1 MLGRKSTVTS
11 NKKEPLR
18 RGALHQSEDHCAACS
33 RAVTLAA
40 RSARAVEVSREV
52 TLVVRAYT
60 LAAVAAT
67 LALVS
72 VAVTLPARVV

>member
-52 TLVVRAYT
+52 YT
-60 LAAVAAT
+60 LAAVAAA

>member
-40 RSARAVEVSREV
+40 RSARAVEV

-60 LAAVAAT
+60 LAAVAAA

>member
-40 RSARAVEVSREV
+40 RSEVSREV

-60 LAAVAAT
+60 LAAVAAA

>member
-33 RAVTLAA
+33 R
-40 RSARAVEVSREV
+40 EV

-60 LAAVAAT
+60 LAAVAAA

>member
-1 MLGRKSTVTS
+1 MLERKSTVTS

-33 RAVTLAA
+33 RAVTL
-40 RSARAVEVSREV
+40 
-52 TLVVRAYT
+52 VVRDYT
-60 LAAVAAT
+60 LAAVAAA
-67 LALVS
+67 LALVY